1 MRKLQQFYVCRR
13 CGGQYSDEDYA
24 EDRFCRNCG
33 TFLLR
38 KRGYSRPVPQRAED
52 IHGDNP
58 NLATLKSSLAV
69 EFPNG
74 YEERQEQLEFIASSS
89 EALKNHQ
96 VFIGSAPCG
105 IGKSL
110 AALLTII
117 PKLKAGKLLIC
128 FRTRSQLHIFLEELK
143 KLNSGLQA
151 ISFFSKRDMCP
162 RLRSK
167 ISYLDFFDECR
178 RLKENSE
185 IPTKPYCEFYRRMLK
200 KKKYAS
206 DLAKDCAARLLSP
219 SEAVKH
225 MSKAGFCAY
234 EALKR
239 ILSDAAIFLGTYHY
253 VFDPHVRA
261 ATLKDFSNDL
271 SEAYLIVDEAHNLPK
286 FSRELLS
293 DSITRNSILGALRES
308 ADFPEDESK
317 LIQECL
323 ETLDDEIF
331 DKALKNLMDER
342 PHLINPDDVDALLLE
357 NGGVSGLEAAEI
369 LSNYG
374 RRIIELKKESGR
386 ERIFSFNRRVGEF
399 LSNFVGKVGE
409 NHIHLIKKESNGT
422 VALHVKSFD
431 GREVTDPILRSV
443 KGSILMSGYLSPPN
457 VYRDLLLYEADKVY
471 LKEFDSPFPAEN
483 RLILVAT
490 DVSSRYQM
498 RTAETLVKWKNY
510 IEKISDVNQGN
521 VAAFFTSYRML
532 AELDSIIDTHRRKI
546 MERSDTNRE
555 DVVKLLKGS
564 KDNLLL
570 GVMGGK
576 FSEGIDYPQNILTS
590 VVAVGL
596 PYATWSVYQ
605 KALIDYFNMKF
616 PSKGRTFAYVTPAL
630 LRLIQASGR
639 VHRSPKDKGCIV
651 ILDRRVTTPR
661 IKERLPTHLREEM
674 ITVTNPSECALHI
687 TRFWETQNPN
697 PAPHYIR

>member
-1 MRKLQQFYVCRR
+1 VNLNLQ
-13 CGGQYSDEDYA
+13 
-24 EDRFCRNCG
+24 
-33 TFLLR
+33 T
-38 KRGYSRPVPQRAED
+38 SR
-52 IHGDNP
+52 
-58 NLATLKSSLAV
+58 SSLAV
-69 EFPNG
+69 GLPRG
-74 YEERQEQLEFIASSS
+74 YEERQEQLGFIRSSS

-110 AALLTII
+110 AALLAVI
-117 PKLKAGKLLIC
+117 PKLKGGKLLIC
-128 FRTRSQLHIFLEELK
+128 FRTRSQLYIFLEELK
-143 KLNSGLQA
+143 KLNSGLHA

-167 ISYLDFFDECR
+167 ISYLDFFEECR

-185 IPTKPYCEFYRRMLK
+185 IPVKPYCEFYRRILK
-200 KKKYAS
+200 KKKYAA
-206 DLAKDCAARLLSP
+206 DLARDCAARLLSP
-219 SEAVKH
+219 SEAVKR

-234 EALKR
+234 EALKKT
-239 ILSDAAIFLGTYHY
+239 LSDATVFLGTYHY
-253 VFDPHVRA
+253 IFDPHVRT
-261 ATLKDFSNDL
+261 ATLKDFLNDL

-293 DSITRNSILGALRES
+293 DSITQNSLLSALKES

-323 ETLDDEIF
+323 ETLNDEIF
-331 DKALKNLMDER
+331 DKASKNLRDER

-369 LSNYG
+369 ISNYG
-374 RRIIELKKESGR
+374 RRIIELKKESGQ

-399 LSNFVGKVGE
+399 LSNFIGKVGE
-409 NHIHLIKKESNGT
+409 NHVHLIKKERSGT
-422 VALHVKSFD
+422 VALHVKSLD
-431 GREVTDPILRSV
+431 GREVTDPVLRSV
-443 KGSILMSGYLSPPN
+443 QGSILMSGYLSPPN
-457 VYRDLLLYEADKVY
+457 VYRDLLLYEADNVY

-498 RTAETLVKWKNY
+498 RTAETLAKWKNY
-510 IEKISDVNQGN
+510 IEEISDVNKGN

-532 AELDSIIDTHRRKI
+532 AELEGIIDTSRTKI
-546 MERSDTNRE
+546 VERLDTKRE
-555 DVVKLLKGS
+555 NVVKSLKRS
-564 KDNLLL
+564 RDNLLL

-576 FSEGIDYPQNILTS
+576 FSEGIDYPQNLLTN

-605 KALIDYFNMKF
+605 KALIEYFNAKF
-616 PSKGRTFAYVTPAL
+616 PGEGRTFAYVTPAL

-639 VHRSPKDKGCIV
+639 VHRSPRDKGCIV
-651 ILDRRVTTPR
+651 ILDRRVTTPQ
-661 IKERLPTHLREEM
+661 IKEQLPTHLREEM
-674 ITVTNPSECALHI
+674 ITVANPSECASHI
-687 TRFWETQNPN
+687 SRFWESQYLNL
-697 PAPHYIR
+697 APSPG

>member
-1 MRKLQQFYVCRR
+1 VRKLQQFYVCRR
-13 CGGQYSDEDYA
+13 CGGQYSNEEYA
-24 EDRFCRNCG
+24 EDRFCRSCG

-38 KRGYSRPVPQRAED
+38 KRGYSRPIQKKAED
-52 IHGDNP
+52 VP
-58 NLATLKSSLAV
+58 AENLNLQTSRSPHVVGL
-69 EFPNG
+69 PNG

-110 AALLTII
+110 AALLATV
-117 PKLKAGKLLIC
+117 PKLKGGKLLIC
-128 FRTRSQLHIFLEELK
+128 FRTRSQLYIFLEELK
-143 KLNSGLQA
+143 KLSSGLHA

-167 ISYLDFFDECR
+167 ISYLDFFEECR
-178 RLKENSE
+178 RLKENAE
-185 IPTKPYCEFYRRMLK
+185 IPIKPYCKFYRRMLQ
-200 KKKYAS
+200 KKKYAAG
-206 DLAKDCAARLLSP
+206 LARDCAARLLSP
-219 SEAVKH
+219 SEAVKR

-234 EALKR
+234 EALKKV
-239 ILSDAAIFLGTYHY
+239 LSDVTVFLGTYHY
-253 VFDPHVRA
+253 VFDPHVRTA
-261 ATLKDFSNDL
+261 ALKGFLNDL

-293 DSITRNSILGALRES
+293 DNITQKSILGALRET
-308 ADFPEDESK
+308 ADFPGDESK

-323 ETLDDEIF
+323 ETLDDEVF
-331 DKALKNLMDER
+331 NEASKSLRDER

-369 LSNYG
+369 ITSHG
-374 RRIIELKKESGR
+374 RQIIEIKKESGQ

-399 LSNFVGKVGE
+399 LSNFIGKSGE
-409 NHIHLIKKESNGT
+409 NHVHLIKKERNGA

-443 KGSILMSGYLSPPN
+443 QGSILMSGYLSPPN
-457 VYRDLLLYEADKVY
+457 VYRDLLLYEADNVY

-483 RLILVAT
+483 RLILAAN
-490 DVSSRYQM
+490 DVSSRYRM
-498 RTAETLVKWKNY
+498 RTAEMLTKWEKY

-532 AELDSIIDTHRRKI
+532 AELEGIIDTTRTKI
-546 MERSDTNRE
+546 IERSDSKRE
-555 DVVKLLKGS
+555 DVVKSLKRS
-564 KDNLLL
+564 RDNLLL

-576 FSEGIDYPQNILTS
+576 FSEGIDYPQNLLTS

-605 KALIDYFNMKF
+605 KALIDYFNTKF
-616 PSKGRTFAYVTPAL
+616 PGEGRTFAYVTPAL

-639 VHRSPKDKGCIV
+639 VHRSPKDKGCII

-661 IKERLPTHLREEM
+661 IKEQLPTHLREEM

-687 TRFWETQNPN
+687 ARFWETQNLN
-697 PAPHYIR
+697 PIPSLH